1 MSLGK
6 EEVRRVAKLA
16 RLRLAEADVERLAE
30 QFGNILGYMERLNA
44 IDTSAVEP
52 MYSPVSHEQRLR
64 PDEARRTCTRE
75 DVLANAAE
83 QDGQFYVVP
92 RVV

>member
-6 EEVRRVAKLA
+6 EEVQRVAKLA
-16 RLRLAEADVERLAE
+16 RLRPAPEDVERLAA

-44 IDTSAVEP
+44 VDTAQVEP
-52 MYSPVSHEQRLR
+52 MYSPTEHKARLR
-64 PDEARRTCTRE
+64 PDKARRTCTRE

-83 QDGQFYVVP
+83 QDGQFYIVP

>member
-6 EEVRRVAKLA
+6 PEVQRVAKLA
-16 RLRLAEADVERLAE
+16 RLRPTEADVERLAA
-30 QFGNILGYMERLNA
+30 QFGDILGYMERLSA

-52 MYSPVSHEQRLR
+52 MYSPVAHEQRLR
-64 PDEARRTCTRE
+64 SDEAARTCTRD

>member
-6 EEVRRVAKLA
+6 PEVQRVEKLA
-16 RLRLAEADVERLAE
+16 RLRLTEADVERLAA
-30 QFGNILGYMERLNA
+30 QFGDILGYMERLSA

-52 MYSPVSHEQRLR
+52 MYSPVAHEQRGR
-64 PDEARRTCTRE
+64 PDEAARTCTRE

>member
-16 RLRLAEADVERLAE
+16 RLRLAEADVERLAA

-52 MYSPVSHEQRLR
+52 MYSPTSHEQRLR

>member
-6 EEVRRVAKLA
+6 PEVQRVARLA
-16 RLRLAEADVERLAE
+16 RLRLAESDVERLAA
-30 QFGNILGYMERLNA
+30 QFGDILGYMERLGA

-52 MYSPVSHEQRLR
+52 MYSPVALEQRLR
-64 PDEARRTCTRE
+64 PDEAARTCTRE

>member
-16 RLRLAEADVERLAE
+16 RLRLAEADVERLAA

-52 MYSPVSHEQRLR
+52 MYSPVAHAQRLR
-64 PDEARRTCTRE
+64 PDEAARTCTRDE
-75 DVLANAAE
+75 VLANAAE

>member
-6 EEVRRVAKLA
+6 PEVQRVAKLA
-16 RLRLAEADVERLAE
+16 RLRLTEADVERLAA
-30 QFGNILGYMERLNA
+30 QFGDILGYMERLGA

-52 MYSPVSHEQRLR
+52 MYSPVDHEQRLR
-64 PDEARRTCTRE
+64 PDEAVRTCTRDE
-75 DVLANAAE
+75 VLANAAE
-83 QDGQFYVVP
+83 QDGQFFVVP

>member
-6 EEVRRVAKLA
+6 QEVQRVAKLA
-16 RLRLAEADVERLAE
+16 RLRPAPEEVELLSS
-30 QFGNILGYMERLNA
+30 QFGNILGYMKRLNA
-44 IDTSAVEP
+44 VDTTAVEP
-52 MYSPVSHEQRLR
+52 MYSPVEHEQRLR

-83 QDGQFYVVP
+83 QDGQFYIVP

>member
-6 EEVRRVAKLA
+6 EEVQRVARLA
-16 RLRLAEADVERLAE
+16 RLRPATEDVERLAA
-30 QFGNILGYMERLNA
+30 QFGGILGYMERLNGV
-44 IDTSAVEP
+44 DTSNVEP
-52 MYSPVSHEQRLR
+52 MYSPVTHEQHLR
-64 PDEARRTCTRE
+64 PDVARRTCVRD